1 MANIPGKTTDEIF
14 MEDLKKEFIESCTT
28 KLKDM
33 HRFFDEKNYAEIAK
47 IAHDIKGTAGVFG
60 LDEGTEISKKLQYV
74 SQDGKIEETKE
85 LIDKLTVYMRQNGVD
100 I

>member
-14 MEDLKKEFIESCTT
+14 MEDLKKEFMESVST

-33 HRFFDEKNYAEIAK
+33 QRLLGEENYVEIAK
-47 IAHDIKGTAGVFG
+47 IAHDIKGTAGVFE
-60 LDEGTEISKKLQYV
+60 LDEGTEISKQLQYAAQAV
-74 SQDGKIEETKE
+74 KVEETKK
-85 LIDKLTVYMRQNGVD
+85 LVDKLTNYMRQNGVD

>member
-14 MEDLKKEFIESCTT
+14 MEDLKKEFMESVSA

-33 HRFFDEKNYAEIAK
+33 QRLLGEENYAEIAR
-47 IAHDIKGTAGVFG
+47 IAHDIKGTAGVFE
-60 LDEGTEISKKLQYV
+60 LDEGTEISKKLQCAA
-74 SQDGKIEETKE
+74 QEGKVEETKKLVDE
-85 LIDKLTVYMRQNGVD
+85 LTNYMRQNGVD